1 MRQLPTWN
9 SEPTKPKAD
18 NQVNLSDSPFEVRQT
33 LETKDAHI
41 RSELIKSL
49 KSPKG
54 GYTKQAL
61 ATIGVSWPPKSGWK
75 ANFIL
80 TGKADSEA
88 DEKLGHSFEYIMRLL
103 MNNNGSGY
111 MTPAMDLI
119 LEDYQSRQQPRAF
132 WAEYLEGLQ

>member
-1 MRQLPTWN
+1 MIQMPTWN
-9 SEPTKPKAD
+9 SKPTKPRGPIEPD
-18 NQVNLSDSPFEVRQT
+18 YSHFR
-33 LETKDAHI
+33 LEIQEALLRKDA
-41 RSELIKSL
+41 RDRKELIESL
-49 KSPKG
+49 KSAKG

-88 DEKLGHSFEYIMRLL
+88 DEELGQSFEYIMRLL

-119 LEDYQSRQQPRAF
+119 HEDYESRQQPRAF
-132 WAEYLEGLQ
+132 WAEYLKALQ

>member
-1 MRQLPTWN
+1 MMQMPTWN
-9 SEPTKPKAD
+9 SEPTKRKAP
-18 NQVNLSDSPFEVRQT
+18 NQVNLSRSPHEVRQT
-33 LETKDAHI
+33 LLTKDAHK
-41 RSELIKSL
+41 RSELIESL

-88 DEKLGHSFEYIMRLL
+88 DEELSQSFEYIMRLL
-103 MNNNGSGY
+103 MNYNGSGY

-119 LEDYQSRQQPRAF
+119 LEDYQSREQPRAF
-132 WAEYLEGLQ
+132 WAEYLEEIK